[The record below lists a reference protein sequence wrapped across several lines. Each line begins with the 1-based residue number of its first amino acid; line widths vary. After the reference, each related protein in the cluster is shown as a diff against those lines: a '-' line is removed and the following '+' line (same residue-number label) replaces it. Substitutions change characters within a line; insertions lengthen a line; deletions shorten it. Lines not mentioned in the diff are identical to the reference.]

1 MKTKTTAIL
10 MAALL
15 IGAVGIGLNDAAAA
29 PAATAAE
36 SPVGRLV
43 DVQLVAWPLS
53 TAPAGMLHGTLI
65 AMTTGWLVI
74 KEGSYEHWVPMEKVM
89 SMRVSR

>member
-1 MKTKTTAIL
+1 M
-10 MAALL
+10 
-15 IGAVGIGLNDAAAA
+15 
-29 PAATAAE
+29 
-36 SPVGRLV
+36 GRLV

-53 TAPAGMLHGTLI
+53 TAPAGLIRGTLV

>member
-1 MKTKTTAIL
+1 MKTKMRMIVMGL
-10 MAALL
+10 MMLSAMPC
-15 IGAVGIGLNDAAAA
+15 A
-29 PAATAAE
+29 PAATAAQGAAE

-53 TAPAGMLHGTLI
+53 SAPAGTLHGTLI
-65 AMTTGWLVI
+65 AMTAGWVVI

>member
-1 MKTKTTAIL
+1 MKTMLKAMLVCGAL
-10 MAALL
+10 MLALPVD
-15 IGAVGIGLNDAAAA
+15 GA
-29 PAATAAE
+29 PAAGQET
-36 SPVGRLV
+36 PVGRLV
-43 DVQLVAWPLS
+43 EVQLVAWPLS
-53 TAPAGMLHGTLI
+53 TAPAGLIRGTLV